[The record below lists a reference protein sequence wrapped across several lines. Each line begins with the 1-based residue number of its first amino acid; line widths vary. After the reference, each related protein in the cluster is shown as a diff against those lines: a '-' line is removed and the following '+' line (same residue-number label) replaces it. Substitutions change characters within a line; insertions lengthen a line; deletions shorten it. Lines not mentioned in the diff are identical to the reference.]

1 MAASIDFGGL
11 NFDFGRRRSL
21 FHQLRRDR
29 THTPKSNSLETLPI
43 APYFKKL

>member
-21 FHQLRRDR
+21 FQQLRRDR
-29 THTPKSNSLETLPI
+29 THTPKSNSIETFLH
-43 APYFKKL
+43 LSLN

>member
-29 THTPKSNSLETLPI
+29 THSPKSNSLETFLH
-43 APYFKKL
+43 LSLN

>member
-1 MAASIDFGGL
+1 MAEQIDFGGL

-29 THTPKSNSLETLPI
+29 THSPNPTRSKHFFIFL
-43 APYFKKL
+43 